1 MCHFLKPRP
10 RRLSSIPSK
19 HPFSTPAHA
28 LPSPLLHLP
37 RVILLPKGIWGRGSG
52 PATCHS
58 KASKQARLVET
69 LLYFRCWQLEV
80 GRAVDICPKADPHP
94 PAGGDRSYR
103 LGGVGGGL
111 GCAKAAQSSLTVI
124 LKLII
129 SGLTSVILFVSGTV
143 NLQFQGPFVPIS
155 LWSVLRIVAAH
166 VLSTVWSPCS

>member
-1 MCHFLKPRP
+1 MVGCRGLRISSPLPSARRSMCHFLKPRP

-69 LLYFRCWQLEV
+69 VLYFRCWQLEV

-103 LGGVGGGL
+103 PGGGR
-111 GCAKAAQSSLTVI
+111 GA
-124 LKLII
+124 
-129 SGLTSVILFVSGTV
+129 GLCKS
-143 NLQFQGPFVPIS
+143 
-155 LWSVLRIVAAH
+155 
-166 VLSTVWSPCS
+166 STVVSNSHPQTDHQWSDQRHLVCFRYS